1 MYYIREVGPNSF
13 SLAVAINIRDRSDPS
28 KLCTARTPSLF
39 FLRRGTIVPARRKE
53 EVILYYRVVFI
64 FIYFFK

>member
-28 KLCTARTPSLF
+28 KLCTARAPSLF

-53 EVILYYRVVFI
+53 EVILYYRCI
-64 FIYFFK
+64 IYLFFK